1 MPNSA
6 LEQYTIADLFEWYQN
21 KRLVVN
27 PVFQRR
33 SVWTTTA
40 KVFLIDT
47 ILRRLPIPKIYIRQK
62 VDLESKQSYREVVDG
77 QQRLRA
83 IFEFASDRLTLTSR
97 AGDLAGHRYTTL
109 DADLQEAF
117 LSYPLAVEHLINAT
131 DDDVLEVFSRLN
143 SYTLPLNGQE
153 ERHAK
158 YQGDFKWTVHE
169 YARRWSVLWDQYGI
183 LSTRNRVRMGDDELM
198 AQMFGILISGVTDGG
213 QSKINGLY
221 TKLEQG
227 FDDKKAITRKLDS
240 TVDYMVE
247 HFGDILESTP
257 LGNAANFPIWFA
269 AVAHGL
275 HGIPAGDVGP
285 EMPNQRDTA
294 LTDLESARNNL
305 LTLADI
311 LDTPESNSS
320 SLSKELHQYWAASRR
335 STQRISSRKPR
346 FIVNYRALQPT
357 IL

>member
-1 MPNSA
+1 MVNSA
-6 LEQYTIADLFEWYQN
+6 LEQYTIADLFEWYQT

-33 SVWTTTA
+33 NVWTAPA

-83 IFEFASDRLTLTSR
+83 IFEFAADKLTLTSR

-109 DADLQEAF
+109 GTELQEAF
-117 LSYPLAVEHLINAT
+117 LSYPLAVEQLINAS

-153 ERHAK
+153 GRHAK
-158 YQGDFKWTVHE
+158 FQGEFKWTVHE
-169 YARRWSVLWDQYGI
+169 YARQWSILWDQFGV
-183 LSTRNRVRMGDDELM
+183 LSTRSRVRMGDDELM
-198 AQMFGILISGVTDGG
+198 AQMFGIMIDGVTDGG
-213 QSKINGLY
+213 QGNINRLY
-221 TKLEQG
+221 SRMEHK
-227 FDDKKAITRKLDS
+227 FDNQKAITTK
-240 TVDYMVE
+240 VDNILNYMIE
-247 HFGDILESTP
+247 QFGDILGSTS
-257 LGNAANFPIWFA
+257 LRNAASFLMWFA

-275 HGIPAGDVGP
+275 YEIPAGDVGSD
-285 EMPNQRDTA
+285 MPNERDSA
-294 LTDLESARNNL
+294 LTDIDSARNNL
-305 LTLADI
+305 FTLADV
-311 LDTPESNSS
+311 LDTSEDHSNA
-320 SLSKELHQYWAASRR
+320 LSKELHLYWASSQR
-335 STQRISSRKPR
+335 STHRMSSRKPR
-346 FIVNYRALQPT
+346 FIINYRALQPT